1 MKIAQEFKAFILR
14 GNVLDLAVGVVIGAA
29 FQKIVSSLV
38 ADLLMPPLGLALGG
52 VDFSRLSVVLKAAT
66 ATAPEVAIRYG
77 LFINALV
84 DFLIIAAAIF
94 AVVKVANRLTQMR
107 AEPEAAPT
115 TKDCPL
121 CLSAIPLKAK
131 KCAHCCSAID

>member
-1 MKIAQEFKAFILR
+1 
-14 GNVLDLAVGVVIGAA
+14 VVIGAA

-38 ADLLMPPLGLALGG
+38 GDLLMPPLGLALGG
-52 VDFSRLSVVLKAAT
+52 VDFSRLSIVIKSAT

-94 AVVKVANRLTQMR
+94 AVVKLANRLTSTK
-107 AEPEAAPT
+107 ESEAAPT
-115 TKDCPL
+115 SKDCPL

-131 KCAHCCSAID
+131 KCAHCCSAVE